1 MKIEQINYDQDN
13 VHVTIAPSGAG
24 DEKISW
30 GHYMLLLERLPGFLA
45 DLGKL
50 NPTKERLRTQRANL
64 SVVKSEEPE
73 APAHAPQDERQV
85 TLDEVL
91 SRSTTVAIT
100 QKIEAGEDPD
110 KVAAVF
116 AKELVKIEE
125 APKPPVQ
132 ELPPNFEPYRPPL
145 PVTTETETPAE
156 VDAFPEPADAE
167 AKKVWLAFQ
176 LDAGVLL
183 TMRDRTAVLPEA
195 ASIWKKH
202 RAAIRALGKDFN
214 GSASDHLSRIV
225 GETLSIPTAEAHTLI
240 KAQLAIKPAE
250 VVTPV
255 VEAAPLPPAVVGTV
269 TPPLSSPVE
278 VAATVDP
285 KVAEFLG
292 KLSAKTQTPALKDIL
307 QVGCETCVEVIEG
320 KRVVRKSVLT
330 SFFESIKGCHA
341 LLEAS
346 NWPNVEK
353 ILNGTQMPIYAALGQ
368 SKARWDAAT

>member
-1 MKIEQINYDQDN
+1 VKISQINYDKSG
-13 VHVTIAPSGAG
+13 VHVSIESSTAG
-24 DEKISW
+24 DKEISW
-30 GHYMLLLERLPGFLA
+30 GHYMLLLERLPSFLA
-45 DLGKL
+45 DIGKL
-50 NPTKERLRTQRANL
+50 NPVKERLRTQRANL

-73 APAHAPQDERQV
+73 APAPAPQDERQV

-91 SRSTTVAIT
+91 NRGTTVAVT
-100 QKIEAGEDPD
+100 QTISSGEDPD
-110 KVAAVF
+110 KVAGAFV
-116 AKELVKIEE
+116 KELAKI
-125 APKPPVQ
+125 ADVPKPPVQ
-132 ELPPNFEPYRPPL
+132 ELPSPFEPYRPPL
-145 PVTTETETPAE
+145 PVVMEPETLAEEDSFPA
-156 VDAFPEPADAE
+156 PADAE

-183 TMRDRTAVLPEA
+183 TMQDRAAVLPEA

-202 RAAIRALGKDFN
+202 RVAIKALGKDFN

-225 GETLSIPTAEAHTLI
+225 GETLGIPTAEAHTAI
-240 KAQLAIKPAE
+240 KAQLSIKPSE
-250 VVTPV
+250 VVQPV
-255 VEAAPLPPAVVGTV
+255 VDAAPLPPAVVGTV
-269 TPPLSSPVE
+269 APPLVE
-278 VAATVDP
+278 AVPTVDP

-292 KLSAKTQTPALKDIL
+292 KLGAKTQTPALKDIL
-307 QVGCETCVEVIEG
+307 QVGCETCVEVIDG

-353 ILNGTQMPIYAALGQ
+353 ILSGTQMPIYAALGQ